1 MYVQRRDP
9 EISEQI
15 AYALATGKSKK
26 QIANDFNLKLSYV
39 VSVSQRAP
47 VKFRIKEIKQKMIA
61 QQSLEQKEVKKEELK
76 EEVVV
81 VKEDQEVKAV
91 KTKKLTDDQKLEI
104 ASRYEAGDLARD
116 IAKDFGIHYATVYT
130 IIKKLNVNPHKIYAK
145 RKGEEETTKQLVEE
159 KEQPVKEETKLA
171 EEEPKVT
178 KKKIY
183 IVSGDANKNLPVSK
197 KEETTTQQQ
206 KKDDP
211 YDRTKITADEDLFKC
226 GLCSDR
232 HDMPVDTFVF
242 NRIISSLDLTL
253 KSDRVEEAMDFL
265 EKNIPFE
272 DGLPTKKLHLY
283 ATGNQILFQAVL
295 IAAMRLKINVIVCHY
310 HNPGG
315 LMVYD
320 DFDMEFNF
328 PDKTNMSGSLKVSS
342 YFTNGFTD
350 KYISNKTTV
359 EELNSADK
367 LYIIKEIYFDK
378 DSKEQKEIY
387 KKVTFFSTLDETFR
401 VFGKMSERITNK
413 ANFGDKVALYVHEV
427 KRKNSNEYFVN
438 TAMAKSFSFSK

>member
-26 QIANDFNLKLSYV
+26 QVANDFNLKLSYV

-47 VKFRIKEIKQKMIA
+47 VKFRIKEIKQKMIQ
-61 QQSLEQKEVKKEELK
+61 QQSLQKEEVKKEELK
-76 EEVVV
+76 AEVVSNND
-81 VKEDQEVKAV
+81 EEVKAV
-91 KTKKLTDDQKLEI
+91 KRKLTDDQKLEI
-104 ASRYEAGDLARD
+104 ASRYESGDLARD

-130 IIKKLNVNPHKIYAK
+130 IIKRLNVSPHKTYKK
-145 RKGEEETTKQLVEE
+145 RGEETTNLVEE
-159 KEQPVKEETKLA
+159 EKQPVKEEAVK
-171 EEEPKVT
+171 

-183 IVSGDANKNLPVSK
+183 IVGSDDKAVNKKQIIK
-197 KEETTTQQQ
+197 KEVATQQ
-206 KKDDP
+206 KDP
-211 YDRTKITADEDLFKC
+211 YDRTAITADSYLFKC

-242 NRIISSLDLTL
+242 NRLISSLDLTL

-310 HNPGG
+310 HAPGG

-320 DFDMEFNF
+320 DFDMEFGF
-328 PDKTNMSGSLKVSS
+328 PDKTNMSESLKVSS
-342 YFTNGFTD
+342 YFTNGYTD

-359 EELNSADK
+359 EELNAADK

-378 DSKEQKEIY
+378 DSKEQKEID
-387 KKVTFFSTLDETFR
+387 KKITFFSSLDETFR
-401 VFGKMSERITNK
+401 VFGKMSERITDK
-413 ANFGDKVALYVHEV
+413 ATFSDKVALYVHEV
-427 KRKNSNEYFVN
+427 KRKSGNEYFVN
-438 TAMAKSFSFSK
+438 TAMAKSFSFSNNK

>member
-26 QIANDFNLKLSYV
+26 QVANDFNLKLSYV
-39 VSVSQRAP
+39 VSVAQRAP
-47 VKFRIKEIKQKMIA
+47 VKFRIKEIKQKMLQ
-61 QQSLEQKEVKKEELK
+61 QQSVQEVKKEEAVV
-76 EEVVV
+76 EVVSNND
-81 VKEDQEVKAV
+81 EEVKAV
-91 KTKKLTDDQKLEI
+91 KRKLTDDQKLEI
-104 ASRYEAGDLARD
+104 ASRYESGDLARD

-130 IIKKLNVNPHKIYAK
+130 IIKKLNVNPHKTYKK
-145 RKGEEETTKQLVEE
+145 RGEETTNLVEE
-159 KEQPVKEETKLA
+159 VKEQPVKEEAVK
-171 EEEPKVT
+171 

-183 IVSGDANKNLPVSK
+183 IVGSDDKAVNKKQIVK
-197 KEETTTQQQ
+197 KEVTTQQ
-206 KKDDP
+206 KDP
-211 YDRTKITADEDLFKC
+211 YDRTAITADSYLFKC

-253 KSDRVEEAMDFL
+253 KEDRVLEAMEFL

-310 HNPGG
+310 HAPNG

-320 DFDMEFNF
+320 DFDMEFGF
-328 PDKTNMSGSLKVSS
+328 KDKTNMSESLKVSS
-342 YFTNGFTD
+342 YFTFGYTD
-350 KYISNKTTV
+350 KYISNKTSV

-378 DSKEQKEIY
+378 DSKEQKEID
-387 KKVTFFSTLDETFR
+387 KKITFFSTLDETFR
-401 VFGKMSERITNK
+401 VFGKMSERITDR
-413 ANFGDKVALYVHEV
+413 AIFSDKVALYVHEV
-427 KRKNSNEYFVN
+427 KRKSGNEYFVN
-438 TAMAKSFSFSK
+438 TAMAKSFSFSNNK

>member
-26 QIANDFNLKLSYV
+26 QVANDFNLKLSYV

-47 VKFRIKEIKQKMIA
+47 VKFRIKEIKQKMLQ
-61 QQSLEQKEVKKEELK
+61 QQSLQKEEVKKEELK
-76 EEVVV
+76 AEVVSNND
-81 VKEDQEVKAV
+81 EEVKAV
-91 KTKKLTDDQKLEI
+91 KRKLTNDQKLEI
-104 ASRYEAGDLARD
+104 ASRYESGDLARD

-130 IIKKLNVNPHKIYAK
+130 IIKRLNVNPHKTYKK
-145 RKGEEETTKQLVEE
+145 RGEETTNLVEE
-159 KEQPVKEETKLA
+159 EKQPVKEVAVK
-171 EEEPKVT
+171 

-183 IVSGDANKNLPVSK
+183 IVGSDDKAVNKKQIVK
-197 KEETTTQQQ
+197 KEVTTQQ
-206 KKDDP
+206 KDP
-211 YDRTKITADEDLFKC
+211 YDRTAITADSYLFKC

-242 NRIISSLDLTL
+242 NRLISSLDLTL

-310 HNPGG
+310 HAPNG

-320 DFDMEFNF
+320 DFDMEFGF
-328 PDKTNMSGSLKVSS
+328 PDKTNMSESLKVSS
-342 YFTNGFTD
+342 YFTFGYTD
-350 KYISNKTTV
+350 KYISNKTSV
-359 EELNSADK
+359 DELNSVDK

-378 DSKEQKEIY
+378 NSKEQKEID
-387 KKVTFFSTLDETFR
+387 KKITFFSSLDETFR
-401 VFGKMSERITNK
+401 VFGKMSERITDK
-413 ANFGDKVALYVHEV
+413 ATFSDKVALYVHEV
-427 KRKNSNEYFVN
+427 KRKSGNEYFVN
-438 TAMAKSFSFSK
+438 TAMAKSFSFSNK

>member
-39 VSVSQRAP
+39 VSVAQRAP
-47 VKFRIKEIKQKMIA
+47 VKFRIKEIKQKLIA
-61 QQSLEQKEVKKEELK
+61 QQSVEEVKKEEAVV
-76 EEVVV
+76 EVASNN
-81 VKEDQEVKAV
+81 DQEVKAV
-91 KTKKLTDDQKLEI
+91 TRTKLTDDQKLEI
-104 ASRYEAGDLARD
+104 ASRYESGDLARD
-116 IAKDFGIHYATVYT
+116 IAKDYGIHYATVYT
-130 IIKKLNVNPHKIYAK
+130 IIKKLNVNPHKQYK
-145 RKGEEETTKQLVEE
+145 RRGEEETKLVEE
-159 KEQPVKEETKLA
+159 VKEQPVKEETA
-171 EEEPKVT
+171 

-183 IVSGDANKNLPVSK
+183 IVNGNKAANKKQTVSK
-197 KEETTTQQQ
+197 KEETVTQQQ
-206 KKDDP
+206 KNNDS
-211 YDRTKITADEDLFKC
+211 YDRTAITADSYLFKC

-242 NRIISSLDLTL
+242 NRLISSLDLTL
-253 KSDRVEEAMDFL
+253 KSDRVDEAMEFL

-310 HNPGG
+310 HAPGG

-328 PDKTNMSGSLKVSS
+328 PDKTNSTESLKVSS
-342 YFTNGFTD
+342 YFTFGYTD
-350 KYISNKTTV
+350 KYISNKTSV

-378 DSKEQKEIY
+378 DSKEQKEID
-387 KKVTFFSTLDETFR
+387 KKITFFSTLDETFR
-401 VFGKMSERITNK
+401 VFGKMSERITDK
-413 ANFGDKVALYVHEV
+413 ATFSDKVALYVHEV
-427 KRKNSNEYFVN
+427 KRKSGNEYFVN
-438 TAMAKSFSFSK
+438 TAMAKSFSFSNK

>member
-26 QIANDFNLKLSYV
+26 QVANDFNLKLSYV
-39 VSVSQRAP
+39 VSVAQRAP
-47 VKFRIKEIKQKMIA
+47 VKFRIKEIKQKMLA

-76 EEVVV
+76 AEV
-81 VKEDQEVKAV
+81 VKEEVKAV
-91 KTKKLTDDQKLEI
+91 RTKLTDDQKLEI
-104 ASRYEAGDLARD
+104 ASRYESGDLARD
-116 IAKDFGIHYATVYT
+116 IAKDYGIHYATVYT
-130 IIKKLNVNPHKIYAK
+130 IIKKLNVNPHKIYN
-145 RKGEEETTKQLVEE
+145 RKGEETKLVEE
-159 KEQPVKEETKLA
+159 KEQPVVKEETVK
-171 EEEPKVT
+171 

-183 IVSGDANKNLPVSK
+183 IANGDKAVNKNLSVS
-197 KEETTTQQQ
+197 

-211 YDRTKITADEDLFKC
+211 YDRTKITADNYLFKC

-242 NRIISSLDLTL
+242 NRLISSLDLTL

-310 HNPGG
+310 HAPGG

-328 PDKTNMSGSLKVSS
+328 PDKTNGTESLKVSS
-342 YFTNGFTD
+342 YFNIGYTD
-350 KYISNKTTV
+350 KYISNKTNV
-359 EELNSADK
+359 EELNAADK
-367 LYIIKEIYFDK
+367 LYIIKEIYFDNS
-378 DSKEQKEIY
+378 SKEQKEIE
-387 KKVTFFSTLDETFR
+387 KKITFFSTLDETFR
-401 VFGKMSERITNK
+401 VFGKMSERITDR
-413 ANFGDKVALYVHEV
+413 AIFSDKVALYVHEV
-427 KRKNSNEYFVN
+427 KRKSGNEYFVN
-438 TAMAKSFSFSK
+438 TAMAKSFSFSNK

>member
-26 QIANDFNLKLSYV
+26 QVANDFNLKLSYV
-39 VSVSQRAP
+39 VSVAQRAP
-47 VKFRIKEIKQKMIA
+47 VKFRIKEIKQKMLTQ
-61 QQSLEQKEVKKEELK
+61 QQSVQEVKKEEAVV
-76 EEVVV
+76 EEVV
-81 VKEDQEVKAV
+81 KEPVKAV
-91 KTKKLTDDQKLEI
+91 TRTKLTDDQKLEI
-104 ASRYEAGDLARD
+104 ASRYESGDLARD
-116 IAKDFGIHYATVYT
+116 IAKDYGIHYATVYT
-130 IIKKLNVNPHKIYAK
+130 IIKKLNVNPHKIYN
-145 RKGEEETTKQLVEE
+145 RKGEETKLVEE
-159 KEQPVKEETKLA
+159 KEQPVVKEETVK
-171 EEEPKVT
+171 

-183 IVSGDANKNLPVSK
+183 IANGDKAVNKNLSVS
-197 KEETTTQQQ
+197 

-211 YDRTKITADEDLFKC
+211 YDRTKITADSYLFKC

-242 NRIISSLDLTL
+242 NRLISSLDLTL

-310 HNPGG
+310 HAPNG

-320 DFDMEFNF
+320 DFDMEFGF
-328 PDKTNMSGSLKVSS
+328 PDKTNMSKSLTVSS
-342 YFTNGFTD
+342 YFTNGYTD
-350 KYISNKTTV
+350 KYISNKTNV
-359 EELNSADK
+359 EELNAADK

-378 DSKEQKEIY
+378 DSKEQKEVD
-387 KKVTFFSTLDETFR
+387 KKITFFSTLDETFR
-401 VFGKMSERITNK
+401 VFGKMSERITDRST
-413 ANFGDKVALYVHEV
+413 FSDKVALYVHEV
-427 KRKNSNEYFVN
+427 KRKSSNEYFVN
-438 TAMAKSFSFSK
+438 TAMAKSFSFSNK

>member
-39 VSVSQRAP
+39 VSVAQRAP

-76 EEVVV
+76 AEV
-81 VKEDQEVKAV
+81 VKEEPVKAV

-130 IIKKLNVNPHKIYAK
+130 IIKKLNVNPHKVYAK

-159 KEQPVKEETKLA
+159 EKSVEVK
-171 EEEPKVT
+171 

-183 IVSGDANKNLPVSK
+183 IVNGEKPANKNLTVSK

-206 KKDDP
+206 QKDP
-211 YDRTKITADEDLFKC
+211 YDRTAITADSYLFKC

-242 NRIISSLDLTL
+242 NRLISSLDLTL
-253 KSDRVEEAMDFL
+253 KEDRVLEAMEFL

-310 HNPGG
+310 HAPNG

-320 DFDMEFNF
+320 DFDMEFGF
-328 PDKTNMSGSLKVSS
+328 PDKTNMSESLKVSS
-342 YFTNGFTD
+342 YFTFGYTD
-350 KYISNKTTV
+350 KYISNKTSV
-359 EELNSADK
+359 DALNAADK
-367 LYIIKEIYFDK
+367 LYIIKEIYFDNS
-378 DSKEQKEIY
+378 SKEQKEID
-387 KKVTFFSTLDETFR
+387 KKITFFSTLDETFR
-401 VFGKMSERITNK
+401 VFGKMSERITDR
-413 ANFGDKVALYVHEV
+413 AIFSDKVALYVHEV
-427 KRKNSNEYFVN
+427 KRKSGNEYFVN
-438 TAMAKSFSFSK
+438 TAMAKSFSFSNNK